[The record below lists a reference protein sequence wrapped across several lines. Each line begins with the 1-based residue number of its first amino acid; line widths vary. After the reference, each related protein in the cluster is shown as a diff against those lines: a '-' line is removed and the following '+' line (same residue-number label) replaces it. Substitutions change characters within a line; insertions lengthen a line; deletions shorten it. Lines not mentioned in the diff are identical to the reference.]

1 METKQELRDEIRRLN
16 NEMTD
21 LKTENI
27 KLIQKLDQ
35 FDTAYENWKTL
46 NGQFLDRYIKDY
58 LKNNLSIEMSY
69 TGDYGQESQLSNV
82 NISIDDVKIIST
94 DNYPS
99 YF

>member
-35 FDTAYENWKTL
+35 FDTAYEN
-46 NGQFLDRYIKDY
+46 
-58 LKNNLSIEMSY
+58 
-69 TGDYGQESQLSNV
+69 
-82 NISIDDVKIIST
+82 
-94 DNYPS
+94 
-99 YF
+99 

>member
-16 NEMTD
+16 NKMTD
-21 LKTENI
+21 LETEN
-27 KLIQKLDQ
+27 KGLHQKLDQ
-35 FDTAYENWKTL
+35 FDTSYENWKAL